1 MIAIAPETILASGK
15 VRDTETAPNHAV
27 YCDRHRTPD
36 GRAWHNCGTTS
47 LCGAKMSCVHPF
59 MPYAKTTAHCM
70 RCEIIVNDL
79 KYDLQDKKMMTK
91 LRRAMLGV
99 MLAGF
104 CLPVNA
110 GYSVTRTVTREPIVV
125 TATAGDCACSC
136 VVCDCCTVKKTVTR
150 TRAANPCRCKPA
162 TEIVKTRTVIR

>member
-1 MIAIAPETILASGK
+1 MIAVKPETILASGK

-36 GRAWHNCGTTS
+36 GRAWHTYGATS
-47 LCGAKMSCVHPF
+47 LCGAKMSSVHPF
-59 MPYAKTTAHCM
+59 LPYAKTSAHCM
-70 RCEIIVNDL
+70 RCDIIVNDL
-79 KYDLQDKKMMTK
+79 KHDLQDKKMMIK

-110 GYSVTRTVTREPIVV
+110 SVTRTVTREPIVV

-136 VVCDCCTVKKTVTR
+136 VVCDCCSVKKTVTR
-150 TRAANPCRCKPA
+150 TRAANFCRCKPA